1 MITFYSTG
9 CPRCKMLKQRLDS
22 ENIPYTVV
30 NDIQAMKDR
39 GIQTVPVLEVAG
51 KLYNFSEAITS
62 LPQIKSIVEGIV

>member
-30 NDIQAMKDR
+30 NDIQAMQER

-51 KLYNFSEAITS
+51 KFYSFSEAITS